1 MHNFEI
7 LQALFIE
14 TGTYNDM
21 TIRPYQ
27 TAGDQSHIQEMQRL
41 TEYGRHLSPSALC
54 GIATQVLRPSAQS
67 HSMAMIDNGWQE
79 PRFRFIIKVREVD
92 NHQGLTTIKILQG
105 YTSHVGLSMHGAV
118 DPNMLLYF
126 NNVVVLRQVMVN
138 SPSGNYVTSHVASAD
153 HLLRGVYR
161 PTFTAEP
168 EMTYLMRPEDVFTA
182 ISRQMLVG
190 EDIMDLRLGFA
201 ESAMKK
207 SRRRNGSAAHYLN
220 DVMVNYR
227 DSLDYSEFGSPLS
240 NFAENARGNLIEGS
254 SDQDPFLRLLKNQS
268 VNFTNNGGIAYS
280 ELCYIFP
287 EFDHVATLIPAK
299 KIQIQNSGFAN
310 HQAGQ
315 TEYWTSANNE
325 TVWATILSQSVPALM
340 MDLMLSRI
348 AFTATNRTIGT
359 DYFVEVADPCSFADG
374 IDLSPYIATF
384 KSRMVNE
391 VLRGLSSNNLIDFA
405 IQMVCDVLGE
415 TRINVRIAGGLL
427 TEFVT
432 PSCCDG
438 LFSPVLAST
447 YEQVETLSYDIQNM
461 ASSVAEMQSPPM
473 YNNTNPGV
481 NNVQNYRI

>member
-1 MHNFEI
+1 
-7 LQALFIE
+7 
-14 TGTYNDM
+14 
-21 TIRPYQ
+21 
-27 TAGDQSHIQEMQRL
+27 
-41 TEYGRHLSPSALC
+41 
-54 GIATQVLRPSAQS
+54 
-67 HSMAMIDNGWQE
+67 
-79 PRFRFIIKVREVD
+79 
-92 NHQGLTTIKILQG
+92 
-105 YTSHVGLSMHGAV
+105 
-118 DPNMLLYF
+118 
-126 NNVVVLRQVMVN
+126 
-138 SPSGNYVTSHVASAD
+138 
-153 HLLRGVYR
+153 
-161 PTFTAEP
+161 
-168 EMTYLMRPEDVFTA
+168 
-182 ISRQMLVG
+182 
-190 EDIMDLRLGFA
+190 
-201 ESAMKK
+201 
-207 SRRRNGSAAHYLN
+207 
-220 DVMVNYR
+220 
-227 DSLDYSEFGSPLS
+227 
-240 NFAENARGNLIEGS
+240 
-254 SDQDPFLRLLKNQS
+254 LKNQS